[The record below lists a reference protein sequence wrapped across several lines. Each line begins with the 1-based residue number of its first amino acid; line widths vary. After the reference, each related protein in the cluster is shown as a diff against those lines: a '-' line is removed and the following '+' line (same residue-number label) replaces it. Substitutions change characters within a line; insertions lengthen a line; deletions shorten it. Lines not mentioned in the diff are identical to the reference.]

1 MHKTR
6 LRQQDGFV
14 LYFYFL
20 GVAALFFRLRTL
32 PERKS
37 KLPLG
42 GRGESPS
49 EGEGGTEKEEL
60 FMAR

>member
-20 GVAALFFRLRTL
+20 GVAALFFFDC
-32 PERKS
+32 
-37 KLPLG
+37 
-42 GRGESPS
+42 
-49 EGEGGTEKEEL
+49 EL
-60 FMAR
+60 FRTEIKTPPGGKGGEPL

>member
-20 GVAALFFRLRTL
+20 GVAANLS
-32 PERKS
+32 ERKS

-49 EGEGGTEKEEL
+49 EGEGGTEKE
-60 FMAR
+60 